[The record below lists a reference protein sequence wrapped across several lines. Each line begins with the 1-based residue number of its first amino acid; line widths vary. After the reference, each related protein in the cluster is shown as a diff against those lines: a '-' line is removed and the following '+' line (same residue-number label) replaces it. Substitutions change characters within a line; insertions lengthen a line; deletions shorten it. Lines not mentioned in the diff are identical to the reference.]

1 MISFQCGE
9 ERNDPILENVS
20 VSKFRSV
27 WKFQKMKPEIESNF
41 TCENIRPEV
50 LANLN
55 HFQKYSV
62 MLTLDFVFGR
72 LFTSNLAVLQVE
84 LD

>member
-1 MISFQCGE
+1 
-9 ERNDPILENVS
+9 
-20 VSKFRSV
+20 
-27 WKFQKMKPEIESNF
+27 MKPEIESNF